1 MDRGFA
7 SPDPSSMRTTG
18 RSSAGRAMLTWA
30 HTHGVTLRLIE
41 PGKPNQNAYIE
52 SFNGRFRDECLNEHW
67 FTSLV
72 HPGLPVAW
80 HSDTGSGNVIRS
92 MDKLYALVT
101 KRQIHPITRDI
112 CYPPDWLAAES
123 VSVEEALRMMT
134 INAAYALFMEHKV
147 GSLKPGK
154 FADLIVL
161 SENPLEVD
169 PDSLPDIEVL
179 VTMVGGK
186 VELCKNGYGS
196 LCPGSE

>member
-1 MDRGFA
+1 
-7 SPDPSSMRTTG
+7 
-18 RSSAGRAMLTWA
+18 
-30 HTHGVTLRLIE
+30 
-41 PGKPNQNAYIE
+41 
-52 SFNGRFRDECLNEHW
+52 
-67 FTSLV
+67 
-72 HPGLPVAW
+72 
-80 HSDTGSGNVIRS
+80 